1 MRVLITGASGL
12 IGRAVCDALVKQGDQ
27 VVGLSRDPEEAGRAQ
42 PTVSWQ
48 AWEPMLE
55 RPAAEAFE
63 GVDAVINLLGEKI
76 NQRWSEASKR
86 RIMESRRTGTHNLVA
101 AIASLPERPAV
112 LVSQS
117 AIGYY
122 GNRGDEIVDE
132 STPRGAGFDA
142 DVVVAWERAAAE
154 IEACGVRLVLV
165 RTGHVLDAG
174 GGLSGQLL
182 VPFKLGL
189 GGPIAGGRQ
198 YMSWIHIDDEVGVLL
213 WALAQPQVSGVLNAT
228 APGAVTNRELSKAL
242 GRQLRRPAIVPVPGL
257 LLDLI
262 YGPEFG
268 AVLKGG
274 QRVRPKR
281 ARELGF
287 EFEHPDLD
295 RALADLL

>member
-1 MRVLITGASGL
+1 MT
-12 IGRAVCDALVKQGDQ
+12 
-27 VVGLSRDPEEAGRAQ
+27 
-42 PTVSWQ
+42 
-48 AWEPMLE
+48 
-55 RPAAEAFE
+55 
-63 GVDAVINLLGEKI
+63 
-76 NQRWSEASKR
+76 
-86 RIMESRRTGTHNLVA
+86 
-101 AIASLPERPAV
+101 
-112 LVSQS
+112 
-117 AIGYY
+117 
-122 GNRGDEIVDE
+122 IVDE

-154 IEACGVRLVLV
+154 IEACGVRLVFV

-174 GGLSGQLL
+174 GGLLGQLL
-182 VPFKLGL
+182 VPFKLGV

-198 YMSWIHIDDEVGVLL
+198 YMSWIHIDDEVGILL